1 MIAFISSAYFI
12 PTFQVPFPRNV
23 EVASRYEREPVIG
36 FKSEELTSPS
46 HRKVSPVDFGR
57 EHRAIATTEKA
68 GSPFSLKLR
77 VAEEV
82 PHR

>member
-1 MIAFISSAYFI
+1 MY
-12 PTFQVPFPRNV
+12 

-36 FKSEELTSPS
+36 FKSDELTSPS
-46 HRKVSPVDFGR
+46 HPEVSPVDFGR
-57 EHRAIATTEKA
+57 EYQVIATTEKA

-77 VAEEV
+77 VAEEA